1 MATETD
7 KTAGA
12 TAEAS
17 DDRKRPT
24 QRAVAKYTRQQLEA
38 TARAGLGHSRHAVRG
53 ALAGDNRQHFTIEQA
68 RQLTD
73 EWLTKPVHK
82 KAPR

>member
-7 KTAGA
+7 KGAAGNAGA
-12 TAEAS
+12 AEEG
-17 DDRKRPT
+17 KRPAP
-24 QRAVAKYTRQQLEA
+24 RPVAKYTRPQLEGS
-38 TARAGLGHSRHAVRG
+38 ARAALGHSRHAVRG

-73 EWLTKPVHK
+73 EWLTKPVRK
-82 KAPR
+82 TASR